1 MKTSFSPKL
10 VSVIAALSIAFFS
23 CSKDSLTVPA
33 ATSGN
38 PAGTPDA
45 SSLGTINDLG
55 FTSSGTKVMYTSF
68 VIQDYTVQ
76 GSQDYTVQGSEST
89 SGGGGAVLVL
99 SFYST
104 DDGVV
109 PDGTY
114 TLATPG
120 TQEPFTFDFTSLSA
134 PLDPASTSN
143 VDLQVLSGTVVVTR
157 NDYGYTFSTSL
168 ILTTGST
175 FNGYSSGKMQYIDSD
190 VTGKK
195 K

>member
-38 PAGTPDA
+38 PAGTPEA
-45 SSLGTINDLG
+45 GSLGTINDLG
-55 FTSSGTKVMYTSF
+55 FTSSGTKIMYTSF

-76 GSQDYTVQGSEST
+76 GSEST
-89 SGGGGAVLVL
+89 SGGGSAVLVL

-134 PLDPASTSN
+134 PLDPASTSK